1 MPNLESGSLLVMMGG
16 GGGLL
21 GTFTK
26 GLSQFLKGI
35 LVLGSASV
43 ALARGLAPAALGQA
57 STVISKGPPLLG
69 DCGQDFELQQSGA
82 FSSQDL

>member
-1 MPNLESGSLLVMMGG
+1 MMGG

-26 GLSQFLKGI
+26 GLSQFLEGI

-43 ALARGLAPAALGQA
+43 ASVQGLTPEALGAGVNRNQVQKRA
-57 STVISKGPPLLG
+57 HDLMEAHTRLGAGTGLLSPL
-69 DCGQDFELQQSGA
+69 
-82 FSSQDL
+82 SSDS